1 MQRPLKKNIGII
13 LLASFALQGCFS
25 SHYYVL
31 STASQPIVTYTKTSM
46 SIGVEKV
53 TVPEYLFKREIAVA
67 KSNSEVTFLSDGTW
81 AEDLDAGLTL
91 RLIGFL
97 QKKFNQPNVHAY
109 PWGMDKQPTQKIS
122 VQVSRFIAQ
131 GEKVYLDA
139 TWQVKNMR
147 TGYKKSRLF
156 STEVPVESSASSKIV
171 EAMDSAFAKLEER
184 IAMGL
189 K

>member
-1 MQRPLKKNIGII
+1 M
-13 LLASFALQGCFS
+13 LLASIALSGCFS

-31 STASQPIVTYTKTSM
+31 SMASQPTVTYTKPHM
-46 SIGVEKV
+46 RIGVEKV
-53 TVPEYLFKREIAVA
+53 SVPEYLFKREIAVA

-109 PWGMDKQPTQKIS
+109 PWGIDTQPTIKVS
-122 VQVSRFIAQ
+122 VQISRFIAQ

-139 TWQVKNMR
+139 TWQVENMK
-147 TGYKKSRLF
+147 TGYKKSKLF
-156 STEVPVESSASSKIV
+156 TTQVPLEGSDSSKIV
-171 EAMDSAFAKLEER
+171 EAMDRAFSRLEEN
-184 IAMGL
+184 IAVGI

>member
-1 MQRPLKKNIGII
+1 MQRLFQKNTWVI
-13 LLASFALQGCFS
+13 LLASFVIQGCFS

-31 STASQPIVTYTKTSM
+31 STASQPAVTYTKPSM

-97 QKKFNQPNVHAY
+97 QKKFRQPNVHAY
-109 PWGMDKQPTQKIS
+109 PWGMDRQPTKKIS
-122 VQVSRFIAQ
+122 VQISRFIAQ
-131 GEKVYLDA
+131 KGRVYLDA
-139 TWQVKNMR
+139 TWQVKNMK
-147 TGYKKSRLF
+147 TGHEKSRLF
-156 STEVPVESSASSKIV
+156 SIEVPVESDESSKIV
-171 EAMDSAFAKLEER
+171 EAMDSAFAKLEES